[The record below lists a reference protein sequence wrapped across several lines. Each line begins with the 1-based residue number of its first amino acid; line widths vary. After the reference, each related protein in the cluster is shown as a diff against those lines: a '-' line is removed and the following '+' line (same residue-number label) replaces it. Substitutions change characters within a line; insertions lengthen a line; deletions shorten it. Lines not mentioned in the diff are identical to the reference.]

1 MSKIASYLLSVT
13 YVTALFLIIKGQ
25 VDRMCWE
32 VELGLAA
39 RKKLNS
45 LAAYIGPKLNQVL
58 LTVSLIPLVSE
69 SKIRYLSE

>member
-1 MSKIASYLLSVT
+1 
-13 YVTALFLIIKGQ
+13 
-25 VDRMCWE
+25 MCWE